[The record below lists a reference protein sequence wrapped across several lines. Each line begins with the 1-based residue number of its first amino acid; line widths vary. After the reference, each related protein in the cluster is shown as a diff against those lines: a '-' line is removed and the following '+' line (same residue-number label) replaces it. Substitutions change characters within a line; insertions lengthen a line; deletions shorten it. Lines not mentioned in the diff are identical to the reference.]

1 MPIACPCRRPEFDQF
16 RPSITTA
23 LRAALAA
30 ALLFAAAGRS
40 IAGPPVKA
48 AGDRPRAAV
57 WMMPPSYGGG
67 RCFRELFQ
75 QPDAWKETRSVVD
88 VLGYADLNVNKQFTD
103 EELRAWLPQLRR
115 WGIKFALEV
124 GALKPWGETG
134 EKTFNIERPMWDRV
148 ERLGGSLYAI
158 AMDEPLCC
166 ARQEIHK
173 PDDYAVAETARY
185 IALVRK
191 HYPQVLIGDVEP
203 YPFVPLP
210 DLVRWIEAL
219 EKRLAEMRVRGLDF
233 FRLDVDWTCFTVN
246 GQGSWREVKKLE
258 QYCRGRKLA
267 FSLIY
272 WASGYPAL
280 ERRGLA
286 DDSTWY
292 VSTMQQGYDYA
303 AAGGMPEQ
311 YVVESWINAPARCVP
326 DSGEFTFT
334 RTVRDFSRKFAPRS
348 LPAR

>member
-1 MPIACPCRRPEFDQF
+1 MVSAASPLGDQVC
-16 RPSITTA
+16 
-23 LRAALAA
+23 L
-30 ALLFAAAGRS
+30 
-40 IAGPPVKA
+40 
-48 AGDRPRAAV
+48 
-57 WMMPPSYGGG
+57 GG
-67 RCFRELFQ
+67 RR
-75 QPDAWKETRSVVD
+75 
-88 VLGYADLNVNKQFTD
+88 
-103 EELRAWLPQLRR
+103 
-115 WGIKFALEV
+115 
-124 GALKPWGETG
+124 LKPWGETG

-191 HYPQVLIGDVEP
+191 RYPQVLIGNVEP

-210 DLVRWIEAL
+210 DLMRWIEAL
-219 EKRLAEMRVRGLDF
+219 EKRLAEMHVAGWTSS
-233 FRLDVDWTCFTVN
+233 DWMSIGYALRSTARAH
-246 GQGSWREVKKLE
+246 GARSKKLE

-272 WASGYPAL
+272 WASGYPLL

-292 VSTMQQGYDYA
+292 VSTLQQGYDYA
-303 AAGGMPEQ
+303 AVGGTPEQ
-311 YVVESWINAPARCVP
+311 YVVESWIDAPARCVP